1 MLKLNSELRA
11 ISRTTL
17 SGNWMMAALATLV
30 YLLIAGG
37 VSSIPVAGSVL
48 AIIITYPLA
57 YGFAILFLDLFREGK
72 PIDIGKLFDGFKDFG
87 RVWGTLILVAIYTIL
102 WTCLLIIPGI
112 VKSYSYA
119 LTPFILKDEPELKY
133 NAAIEKS
140 MRMMDGYKMK
150 LFLLDLSFIGWMI
163 LSVLT
168 LGIGLLFLQPYMNTA
183 RAAFYEDLKAELSD
197 RYVSEEE
204 NNNRFINHHSIC
216 GQAEEDNPL
225 SVRCFLW

>member
-11 ISRTTL
+11 VSRTTL

-87 RVWGTLILVAIYTIL
+87 RVWGTLILVTIYTIL

-163 LSVLT
+163 LSILT

-204 NNNRFINHHSIC
+204 NNN
-216 GQAEEDNPL
+216 
-225 SVRCFLW
+225 

>member
-11 ISRTTL
+11 VSRTTL

-119 LTPFILKDEPELKY
+119 LAPFILKDEPELKY

-163 LSVLT
+163 LSILT

-204 NNNRFINHHSIC
+204 NNN
-216 GQAEEDNPL
+216 
-225 SVRCFLW
+225 

>member
-11 ISRTTL
+11 VSRTTL

-72 PIDIGKLFDGFKDFG
+72 PIDIGKLFDSFKDFG
-87 RVWGTLILVAIYTIL
+87 RVWVTLILVAIYTIL

-204 NNNRFINHHSIC
+204 NNN
-216 GQAEEDNPL
+216 
-225 SVRCFLW
+225 

>member
-11 ISRTTL
+11 VSRTTL

-37 VSSIPVAGSVL
+37 ISSIPVAGSVL

-163 LSVLT
+163 LSILT

-204 NNNRFINHHSIC
+204 NNN
-216 GQAEEDNPL
+216 
-225 SVRCFLW
+225 

>member
-11 ISRTTL
+11 VSRTTL

-163 LSVLT
+163 LSILT

-204 NNNRFINHHSIC
+204 DNN
-216 GQAEEDNPL
+216 
-225 SVRCFLW
+225 

>member
-11 ISRTTL
+11 VSRTTL

-87 RVWGTLILVAIYTIL
+87 SVWGTLILVAIYTIL

-163 LSVLT
+163 LSILT

-204 NNNRFINHHSIC
+204 NNN
-216 GQAEEDNPL
+216 
-225 SVRCFLW
+225 

>member
-11 ISRTTL
+11 VSRTTL

-163 LSVLT
+163 LSILT

-204 NNNRFINHHSIC
+204 NYN
-216 GQAEEDNPL
+216 
-225 SVRCFLW
+225 

>member
-11 ISRTTL
+11 VSRTTL

-119 LTPFILKDEPELKY
+119 LAPFILKDEPELKY

-163 LSVLT
+163 LSILT

-197 RYVSEEE
+197 RYVGEEE
-204 NNNRFINHHSIC
+204 NNN
-216 GQAEEDNPL
+216 
-225 SVRCFLW
+225 

>member
-11 ISRTTL
+11 VSCTTL

-87 RVWGTLILVAIYTIL
+87 RVWVTLILVAIYTIL

-204 NNNRFINHHSIC
+204 NNN
-216 GQAEEDNPL
+216 
-225 SVRCFLW
+225 

>member
-11 ISRTTL
+11 VSRTTL

-183 RAAFYEDLKAELSD
+183 RAAFYQDLKAELSD

-204 NNNRFINHHSIC
+204 NNN
-216 GQAEEDNPL
+216 
-225 SVRCFLW
+225 

>member
-11 ISRTTL
+11 VSRTTL

-163 LSVLT
+163 LSILT

-204 NNNRFINHHSIC
+204 NNN
-216 GQAEEDNPL
+216 
-225 SVRCFLW
+225 

>member
-11 ISRTTL
+11 VSRTTL

-87 RVWGTLILVAIYTIL
+87 RVWVTLILVAIYTIL

-163 LSVLT
+163 LSILT

-204 NNNRFINHHSIC
+204 NNN
-216 GQAEEDNPL
+216 
-225 SVRCFLW
+225 

>member
-11 ISRTTL
+11 VSRTTL
-17 SGNWMMAALATLV
+17 SGNWMMAALATLI

-48 AIIITYPLA
+48 AIIVMYPLA

-197 RYVSEEE
+197 RCVSEEE
-204 NNNRFINHHSIC
+204 NNN
-216 GQAEEDNPL
+216 
-225 SVRCFLW
+225 

>member
-11 ISRTTL
+11 VSRTTL

-37 VSSIPVAGSVL
+37 VSSIPVTGSVL

-163 LSVLT
+163 LSILT

-204 NNNRFINHHSIC
+204 NNN
-216 GQAEEDNPL
+216 
-225 SVRCFLW
+225 

>member
-11 ISRTTL
+11 VSRTTL

-168 LGIGLLFLQPYMNTA
+168 LGIGLLFLQPYMSTA
-183 RAAFYEDLKAELSD
+183 RAAFYEDLKAELSG
-197 RYVSEEE
+197 RNASEE
-204 NNNRFINHHSIC
+204 
-216 GQAEEDNPL
+216 
-225 SVRCFLW
+225 V

>member
-11 ISRTTL
+11 VSRTTL

-37 VSSIPVAGSVL
+37 ISSIPVVGSVL
-48 AIIITYPLA
+48 AIIVTYPLA

-163 LSVLT
+163 LSILT

-183 RAAFYEDLKAELSD
+183 RAAFYEDLKAELCD

-204 NNNRFINHHSIC
+204 NNN
-216 GQAEEDNPL
+216 
-225 SVRCFLW
+225 

>member
-11 ISRTTL
+11 ASRTTL

-48 AIIITYPLA
+48 AIIVAYPLA

-87 RVWGTLILVAIYTIL
+87 RVWGTLILVAVYTIL

-119 LTPFILKDEPELKY
+119 LTPFILKDEPELRY

-140 MRMMDGYKMK
+140 MRMMNGYKMK
-150 LFLLDLSFIGWMI
+150 LFLLNLSFIGWMI
-163 LSVLT
+163 LSILT

-197 RYVSEEE
+197 RCVSEEE
-204 NNNRFINHHSIC
+204 NNN
-216 GQAEEDNPL
+216 
-225 SVRCFLW
+225 

>member
-11 ISRTTL
+11 VSRTTL

-30 YLLIAGG
+30 YLLIAEG

-87 RVWGTLILVAIYTIL
+87 RVWVTLILVAIYTIL

-204 NNNRFINHHSIC
+204 NNN
-216 GQAEEDNPL
+216 
-225 SVRCFLW
+225 

>member
-48 AIIITYPLA
+48 DIIITYPLA

-204 NNNRFINHHSIC
+204 NNN
-216 GQAEEDNPL
+216 
-225 SVRCFLW
+225 

>member
-11 ISRTTL
+11 VSRTTL

-163 LSVLT
+163 LSILT

-183 RAAFYEDLKAELSD
+183 RAAFYEELKAELSD

-204 NNNRFINHHSIC
+204 NNN
-216 GQAEEDNPL
+216 
-225 SVRCFLW
+225 

>member
-11 ISRTTL
+11 VSRTTL

-87 RVWGTLILVAIYTIL
+87 RVWVTLILVAIYTIL

-204 NNNRFINHHSIC
+204 NSN
-216 GQAEEDNPL
+216 
-225 SVRCFLW
+225 

>member
-11 ISRTTL
+11 VSRTTL

-37 VSSIPVAGSVL
+37 ISSIPVAGSVL

-163 LSVLT
+163 LSILT
-168 LGIGLLFLQPYMNTA
+168 LGVGLLFLQPYMNTA

-204 NNNRFINHHSIC
+204 NNN
-216 GQAEEDNPL
+216 
-225 SVRCFLW
+225 

>member
-11 ISRTTL
+11 VSRTTL

-140 MRMMDGYKMK
+140 MHMMNGYKMK

-183 RAAFYEDLKAELSD
+183 RAAFYEDLKAELSNAN
-197 RYVSEEE
+197 VSEEE
-204 NNNRFINHHSIC
+204 NNN
-216 GQAEEDNPL
+216 
-225 SVRCFLW
+225 

>member
-11 ISRTTL
+11 ASRTTL

-37 VSSIPVAGSVL
+37 VSSIPVAGSEL
-48 AIIITYPLA
+48 AIIVAYPLA

-87 RVWGTLILVAIYTIL
+87 RVWGTLILVAVYTIL

-119 LTPFILKDEPELKY
+119 LTPFILKDEPELRY

-140 MRMMDGYKMK
+140 MRMMNGYKMK

-163 LSVLT
+163 LSILT

-197 RYVSEEE
+197 RCVSEEE
-204 NNNRFINHHSIC
+204 NNN
-216 GQAEEDNPL
+216 
-225 SVRCFLW
+225 

>member
-48 AIIITYPLA
+48 AIIITYPLS

-204 NNNRFINHHSIC
+204 NNN
-216 GQAEEDNPL
+216 
-225 SVRCFLW
+225 

>member
-11 ISRTTL
+11 VSRTTL

-163 LSVLT
+163 LSILT

-183 RAAFYEDLKAELSD
+183 RAAFYEGLKVELSD

-204 NNNRFINHHSIC
+204 NNN
-216 GQAEEDNPL
+216 
-225 SVRCFLW
+225 

>member
-11 ISRTTL
+11 VSRTTL

-163 LSVLT
+163 LSACTFGIGDLLSILT

-204 NNNRFINHHSIC
+204 NNN
-216 GQAEEDNPL
+216 
-225 SVRCFLW
+225 

>member
-11 ISRTTL
+11 VSRTTL

-37 VSSIPVAGSVL
+37 ISSIPVAGSVL
-48 AIIITYPLA
+48 AIIVTYPLA

-119 LTPFILKDEPELKY
+119 LTPFILKDEPKLKY

-140 MRMMDGYKMK
+140 MRMMNGYKMK

-183 RAAFYEDLKAELSD
+183 RAAFYEDLKAELSNAN
-197 RYVSEEE
+197 VSEEE
-204 NNNRFINHHSIC
+204 NQN
-216 GQAEEDNPL
+216 
-225 SVRCFLW
+225 

>member
-11 ISRTTL
+11 ASRTTL

-48 AIIITYPLA
+48 AIIVAYPLA

-87 RVWGTLILVAIYTIL
+87 RVWGTLILVAVYTIL

-119 LTPFILKDEPELKY
+119 LTPFILKDEPELRY

-140 MRMMDGYKMK
+140 MRMMNGYKMK

-163 LSVLT
+163 LFILT

-197 RYVSEEE
+197 RCVSEEE
-204 NNNRFINHHSIC
+204 NNN
-216 GQAEEDNPL
+216 
-225 SVRCFLW
+225 